1 MRINLRQ
8 LIVLTGVKL
17 ENNKNTLFISINSN
31 TFCSKMTCLLS
42 TGPINSLSIDPYS
55 TGKKK
60 KKEKIIRVVK
70 NMHQMCISLNL
81 YRAAELL

>member
-17 ENNKNTLFISINSN
+17 ENNKNIIFISINTN
-31 TFCSKMTCLLS
+31 TFYSKMTCLLS
-42 TGPINSLSIDPYS
+42 TGPINSLSIDLYS
-55 TGKKK
+55 IDKKK
-60 KKEKIIRVVK
+60 GKIFRVVK

-81 YRAAELL
+81 YRAAESP